1 MYIYL
6 FCVFSSCIMGHIES
20 NVFGAWSTVSI
31 GNRNPD
37 ILLSAVLNLTILK
50 NLLKKNCFTYCSC
63 VTGCSFF
70 SHFISS
76 SRQKS

>member
-37 ILLSAVLNLTILK
+37 ILLSAVLNLTI
-50 NLLKKNCFTYCSC
+50 
-63 VTGCSFF
+63 
-70 SHFISS
+70 
-76 SRQKS
+76 